1 MIPDY
6 QFIMLPLLKVLSDG
20 KEHTVEDVE
29 NSLANYFKLTE
40 DEKDLTFKGN
50 KQKIFYGRISWAKSY
65 LKAAR
70 LVESERRG
78 RVGYWKITDRGLE
91 VLSKNPEN
99 INNKYLIDNFQE
111 FRDWYQ
117 NSKFSSEEMS
127 DTLVLDNV
135 SNKSPEELVQEN
147 VELLNSL
154 TKDELKEI
162 ILNLSPTAFEK
173 LVVDVLVKMGYGG
186 SYEEASQHLGRSND
200 EGVDGVIK
208 QDVLGLDNIYI
219 QAKRW
224 NSAIVGRKEL
234 QSFVGVLHGK
244 GSKKG
249 VFITT
254 SKFTEEA
261 VKYAGNLSD
270 FKLILIDGDKLVD
283 YMMKYRIGVR
293 THIPIEIFKV
303 DLDYFEGY

>member
-6 QFIMLPLLKVLSDG
+6 QSIMLPLLKVLSDG
-20 KEHTVEDVE
+20 EEHTIEDVE

-40 DEKDLTFKGN
+40 DEKDLTFKG
-50 KQKIFYGRISWAKSY
+50 KKRKIFYYRITWAKSH

-117 NSKFSSEEMS
+117 NSKSLSEEMS
-127 DTLVLDNV
+127 DTLVLDNA

-162 ILNLSPTAFEK
+162 ILKLSPTAFEK

-224 NSAIVGRKEL
+224 NSAIIGGKEL
-234 QSFVGVLHGK
+234 QSFVGALHGK

-261 VKYAGNLSD
+261 VKYARNLSD

-293 THIPIEIFKV
+293 TLISIEIFKV

>member
-1 MIPDY
+1 
-6 QFIMLPLLKVLSDG
+6 
-20 KEHTVEDVE
+20 
-29 NSLANYFKLTE
+29 
-40 DEKDLTFKGN
+40 
-50 KQKIFYGRISWAKSY
+50 
-65 LKAAR
+65 
-70 LVESERRG
+70 ERRG

-117 NSKFSSEEMS
+117 NSKSLSEEMS
-127 DTLVLDNV
+127 DTLVLDNA

-234 QSFVGVLHGK
+234 QSFVGALHGK

-261 VKYAGNLSD
+261 VKYARNLSD

-293 THIPIEIFKV
+293 TLISIEIFKV